1 MKSCPRY
8 QKRNRVSDK
17 KRKRKKTRI
26 IKRQRKKLFREKW
39 RLRTQINQMPPDIQK
54 KLCIW
59 TWRLYWRDFVPIT
72 AKVPTWMVH
81 SQYMQRQLWEAR
93 LKNIH
98 FLHLPMNIIPENKEW
113 IMGCQCDFCI
123 STPVP
128 SQYGKAARV
137 IDHIDN
143 INYFSDTV
151 PQESIGYWNSH
162 YYLVGNPIDGTSH
175 MTKIFD
181 PLCGSIY
188 EDRSVAHLRNGTPI
202 DFHL

>member
-1 MKSCPRY
+1 MKTFTNCKRMRNSKLKRHLKK
-8 QKRNRVSDK
+8 QKRNQKNKAKYILRSRWK
-17 KRKRKKTRI
+17 
-26 IKRQRKKLFREKW
+26 
-39 RLRTQINQMPPDIQK
+39 LRTKIQKMPLDIQK
-54 KLCIW
+54 KICIW

-72 AKVPTWMVH
+72 AKIPTWMVH

-202 DFHL
+202 DFNL

>member
-1 MKSCPRY
+1 MKTFTNC
-8 QKRNRVSDK
+8 KRMRNSKLKRHLKKK
-17 KRKRKKTRI
+17 KRHQKNKAKYILRSRWK
-26 IKRQRKKLFREKW
+26 
-39 RLRTQINQMPPDIQK
+39 LRTKIQKMPLDIQK
-54 KLCIW
+54 KICIW

-202 DFHL
+202 DFNL

>member
-1 MKSCPRY
+1 MKSSPRY
-8 QKRNRVSDK
+8 KKRHRVSDK
-17 KRKRKKTRI
+17 KRKRKKMRRK
-26 IKRQRKKLFREKW
+26 KRQRKKLFREKW
-39 RLRTQINQMPPDIQK
+39 RLRTQINQMPHDIQK

-72 AKVPTWMVH
+72 AKIPTWMVR

-93 LKNIH
+93 INNIH
-98 FLHLPMNIIPENKEW
+98 FLHLPMNTIPENKVW
-113 IMGCQCDFCI
+113 IMGCQCDYCI

-162 YYLVGNPIDGTSH
+162 YYLVGSPIDGTSH

-188 EDRSVAHLRNGTPI
+188 EDQSVAHLRNGTPI
-202 DFHL
+202 DFHI

>member
-1 MKSCPRY
+1 MKTFTNC
-8 QKRNRVSDK
+8 KRMRNSKLKRHLKKK
-17 KRKRKKTRI
+17 KRHQKNKAKYILRSRWK
-26 IKRQRKKLFREKW
+26 
-39 RLRTQINQMPPDIQK
+39 LRTKIQKMPLDIQK
-54 KLCIW
+54 KICIW

-188 EDRSVAHLRNGTPI
+188 EDRAVAHLRNGTPI
-202 DFHL
+202 DFNL

>member
-1 MKSCPRY
+1 
-8 QKRNRVSDK
+8 
-17 KRKRKKTRI
+17 
-26 IKRQRKKLFREKW
+26 
-39 RLRTQINQMPPDIQK
+39 
-54 KLCIW
+54 
-59 TWRLYWRDFVPIT
+59 
-72 AKVPTWMVH
+72 
-81 SQYMQRQLWEAR
+81 MQRQLWEAR

-202 DFHL
+202 DFNL